1 MPLTSVLNVREEM
14 DWMLIINVA
23 FVLAIVVGLYLS
35 PSPEALIGIVAIV
48 SLVLYGTGRYWRHME
63 GFLTRRS

>member
-1 MPLTSVLNVREEM
+1 MI

-23 FVLAIVVGLYLS
+23 FVLAIVVGLYFS
-35 PSPEALIGIVAIV
+35 PSPEVLMKIVAIG
-48 SLVLYGTGRYWRHME
+48 SLLFYGMGRYWRHMD

>member
-1 MPLTSVLNVREEM
+1 M
-14 DWMLIINVA
+14 DWMLFINLA
-23 FVLAIVVGLYLS
+23 FVLAIVVGLYFS